1 MVSLSVTIARASEL
15 AKMKSGWHLTFAP
28 LHDFFFPHL
37 TSVPSYVIWNPQ
49 KRACSASASPKL
61 FEPNASVQQALF

>member
-1 MVSLSVTIARASEL
+1 MVSLSVTITSASEL

-28 LHDFFFPHL
+28 LLDFFPHL

-49 KRACSASASPKL
+49 KRACSASASPKR

>member
-1 MVSLSVTIARASEL
+1 MVSLSVTIASATEL

-28 LHDFFFPHL
+28 LLDLFPHL
-37 TSVPSYVIWNPQ
+37 TSVPGYVIWNPQ
-49 KRACSASASPKL
+49 KRCSASASPKR

>member
-1 MVSLSVTIARASEL
+1 MVSLSVTITNASEL

-28 LHDFFFPHL
+28 LLDFFPAPHVSSRL
-37 TSVPSYVIWNPQ
+37 CDMES
-49 KRACSASASPKL
+49 AEACCSASTSPKR